1 MRRTSLHTDFGEKAD
16 FMGLLLGPLPDRNEA
31 WGPLLHLV
39 VRTPILQVA
48 LTQHRCWMKSAGFH
62 VGEEQEAH
70 LHSVSGSFS
79 GCLLFK
85 LLIAVQWKR
94 TFTPLWSPLLF
105 LVLL

>member
-1 MRRTSLHTDFGEKAD
+1 MKTSETAD
-16 FMGLLLGPLPDRNEA
+16 FMGLLLGLLPDRNKALGASPAPRGE
-31 WGPLLHLV
+31 
-39 VRTPILQVA
+39 TPILQVA

-70 LHSVSGSFS
+70 LQSVSGSFS